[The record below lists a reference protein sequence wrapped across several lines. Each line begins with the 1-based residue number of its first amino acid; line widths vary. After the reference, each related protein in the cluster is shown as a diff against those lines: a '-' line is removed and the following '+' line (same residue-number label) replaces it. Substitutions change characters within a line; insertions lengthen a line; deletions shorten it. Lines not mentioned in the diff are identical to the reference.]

1 MPREISQTRKDKYCM
16 TGTYVMRLVKFIEI
30 ESGSVVTRGKE
41 EASNGELDFRG
52 TEFQLGKVDK
62 SWR

>member
-1 MPREISQTRKDKYCM
+1 M
-16 TGTYVMRLVKFIEI
+16 TGTYVMRIVKFIEI

>member
-1 MPREISQTRKDKYCM
+1 MKLREIGSQ
-16 TGTYVMRLVKFIEI
+16 
-30 ESGSVVTRGKE
+30 SVVTRGKE
-41 EASNGELDFRG
+41 EASNGEFGFHG